1 MNKKIIAL
9 AVAAAFTAPIAAQAA
24 VTTYGHAQV
33 EFGSWGGDDGVV
45 GASNKANNGETVED
59 AARGRIG
66 FKASE
71 DLGNGLKA
79 MAKFEFKVD
88 TADGNSDGGIKEAKV
103 GAGTD
108 LNNDGDTKD
117 TVGQVSLQKREM
129 MIGLK
134 GGFGEV
140 QAGRLKTAYKYT
152 GGVKYDAYVATLLE
166 ARGNGGMTGKVGS
179 GALGKAAG
187 HNGFVSDSVAYKNKF
202 GNMHFWLTYDLD
214 SGKQAGTEGNAMTA
228 ALKYKAK
235 NWEAFVALVDDDAT
249 VTASNG
255 KQAYD
260 ATKFGGSYKFGA
272 HKINVQVESG
282 TFDKTGSTNDSDVDA
297 FYVNY
302 SLKMGKNTLDVAV
315 GNEEFDNFG
324 SADDEDTDFLRV
336 AFRHSFSKNTS
347 VWVGHRS
354 SETNVVA
361 TATQGNESEDVTSL
375 GMRVK
380 F

>member
-9 AVAAAFTAPIAAQAA
+9 AVAAAFTAPMAAQAA

-33 EFGSWGGDDGVV
+33 EYGVWGGDNGKV
-45 GASNKANNGETVED
+45 GTANVSNNGETVAD

-79 MAKFEFKVD
+79 LAKFEFKTD
-88 TADGNSDGGIKEAKV
+88 TSDG
-103 GAGTD
+103 TSS
-108 LNNDGDTKD
+108 GDI
-117 TVGQVSLQKREM
+117 SLTKREL

-134 GGFGEV
+134 GGFGTVEM
-140 QAGRLKTAYKYT
+140 GRLKTAYKYT
-152 GGVKYDAYVATLLE
+152 GGVKYDAYVATNLE
-166 ARGNGGMTGKVGS
+166 ARGNGGMSGKTGKGS
-179 GALGKAAG
+179 INKAAG
-187 HNGFVSDSVAYKNKF
+187 HNGFVDDSISYKNKF

-214 SGKQAGTEGNAMTA
+214 TGKVAGKDGNAMTA
-228 ALKYKAK
+228 SLKYKAK
-235 NWEAFVALVDDDAT
+235 NWEVFVGLVDDDIE
-249 VTASNG
+249 VTTTNG
-255 KQAYD
+255 AQAYD

-272 HKINVQVESG
+272 HKVNVQVESG
-282 TFDKTGSTNDSDVDA
+282 SFDKTGTSDDTDLDN

-324 SADDEDTDFLRV
+324 SADDTDVDFFRV
-336 AFRHSFSKNTS
+336 ALRHSFSKNTS
-347 VWVGHRS
+347 AWIGHRS
-354 SETNVVA
+354 SDTNVVA
-361 TATQGNESEDVTSL
+361 TATDTGKSEDVTSL

>member
-9 AVAAAFTAPIAAQAA
+9 AVAAAFTAPMAAQAA

-45 GASNKANNGETVED
+45 GASNVSNKGETVQD
-59 AARGRIG
+59 NARGRIG

-71 DLGNGLKA
+71 DLGNGMKA
-79 MAKFEFKVD
+79 MAKFEFKTD
-88 TADGNSDGGIKEAKV
+88 TADGDSS
-103 GAGTD
+103 
-108 LNNDGDTKD
+108 GDNGD
-117 TVGQVSLQKREM
+117 NISLQKRES

-134 GGFGEV
+134 GGFGTV

-152 GGVKYDAYVATLLE
+152 GGVKYDAFVATLLE

-187 HNGFVSDSVAYKNKF
+187 HNGFVNDSIAYKNKF
-202 GNMHFWLTYDLD
+202 GNMRFWLTYDLD
-214 SGKQAGTEGNAMTA
+214 TNKVDGKGGNSMSA

-235 NWEAFVALVDDDAT
+235 NWEAFVALVDDDQG
-249 VTASNG
+249 VTATNG
-255 KQAYD
+255 AQAYD
-260 ATKFGGSYKFGA
+260 STKFGGSYKFGA
-272 HKINVQVESG
+272 HKVNVQLESG
-282 TFDKTGSTNDSDVDA
+282 TFDAFGSTNDADMDTY
-297 FYVNY
+297 YVNY
-302 SLKMGKNTLDVAV
+302 QLKMGKNTLDVAL
-315 GNEEFDNFG
+315 GNTDIDNFG

-336 AFRHSFSKNTS
+336 ALRHSFSKNTS

-361 TATQGNESEDVTSL
+361 TATQGNVTEDVTSL